1 MTVTWPWNNDKSTA
15 DQRFIQLAYDV
26 ARLTNALAVA
36 VQRIEALEQQ
46 AAQQGQAQSDIRG
59 TLTEVAT
66 VLKRWDGE

>member
-1 MTVTWPWNNDKSTA
+1 MTITWPWSNDASTA
-15 DQRFIQLAYDV
+15 DQRFVQLAYEI

-36 VQRIEALEQQ
+36 TQRIEALEQQ

-59 TLTEVAT
+59 TLAEVAT